1 MDRTVKHGLLADEM
15 AGCEEVVFISFFQ
28 ENASIFKKEKEIK
41 RMRGDGI
48 GAAGGKAPV
57 PGVQYDLAHV
67 FFRVYTTFSS
77 LAFPLA
83 AFALVSHLHVS

>member
-1 MDRTVKHGLLADEM
+1 
-15 AGCEEVVFISFFQ
+15 
-28 ENASIFKKEKEIK
+28 
-41 RMRGDGI
+41 MRGDGI
-48 GAAGGKAPV
+48 GAAGGKVPV

-83 AFALVSHLHVS
+83 AFALVSHLRVS